1 MATSD
6 DPSSRRQ
13 ALAQQGLLNP
23 ATEAVRNERFLN
35 DAFFDPDD
43 LVQVR
48 YEMLRSVR
56 SGELPATVA
65 ALAFGVS
72 RATYYQSLAAFQR
85 QGIAGLLP
93 QKRGPRGA
101 HKLTDEVLDF
111 LTQHLKHQPDSDSTV
126 LAHLLGERFQLRV
139 HPRSIERALERRRK
153 KNHGR
158 RR

>member
-72 RATYYQSLAAFQR
+72 RATYYQGVRLSAPKSVA
-85 QGIAGLLP
+85 
-93 QKRGPRGA
+93 
-101 HKLTDEVLDF
+101 
-111 LTQHLKHQPDSDSTV
+111 
-126 LAHLLGERFQLRV
+126 
-139 HPRSIERALERRRK
+139 
-153 KNHGR
+153 
-158 RR
+158 